1 MKTKNS
7 KVQSLI
13 INPNAVC
20 HQVYNNKAAQLSINS
35 YSATSATVL
44 LSFAA
49 SLKYIYLMI
58 FLVVLM
64 PLVRAGTCMH
74 VSCELGYLS
83 EGCGCYFPGQCGD
96 SYGVSRNYQT
106 CERGGRLICETRPSI
121 VGMKGECITDV
132 NWLNIL
138 ACGGNIVKTY
148 VPCRLVIKKFI
159 DREQITKIEQAQC
172 LASLVSVASSCQ
184 LCGALVTC
192 SKGELKPWVI
202 DEFYFAELPPS
213 GECPGGGGRFP
224 CDPM

>member
-1 MKTKNS
+1 MQTKNS

-20 HQVYNNKAAQLSINS
+20 HQVYTNKAAQLGSNS
-35 YSATSATVL
+35 CSATSATVL
-44 LSFAA
+44 LSLAA

-58 FLVVLM
+58 FLIILM
-64 PLVRAGTCMH
+64 PLVQAGTCMH

-96 SYGVSRNYQT
+96 SYGVSRKYQT
-106 CERGGRLICETRPSI
+106 CESGGRLNCETRPSI

-132 NWLNIL
+132 NWLGVL
-138 ACGGNIVKTY
+138 VCGGNIVKTIP
-148 VPCRLVIKKFI
+148 PCALIIKRLW
-159 DREQITKIEQAQC
+159 DRQEPTKIEQALC
-172 LASLVSVASSCQ
+172 LANLASLPSACQ
-184 LCGALVTC
+184 LCGTLVTC

-202 DEFYFAELPPS
+202 DEFYSAELRPS
-213 GECPGGGGRFP
+213 GECPGGGGRYP